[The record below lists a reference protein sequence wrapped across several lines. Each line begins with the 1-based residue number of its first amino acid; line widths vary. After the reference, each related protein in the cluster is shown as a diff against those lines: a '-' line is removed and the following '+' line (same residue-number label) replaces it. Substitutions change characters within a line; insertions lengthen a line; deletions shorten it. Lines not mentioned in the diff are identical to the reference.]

1 MVSAASQRGWSR
13 PPGPQL
19 AKVAGHSGWPQQMA
33 KAANAGRCCWTGT
46 RLGGSPSCHGR
57 PSYLAGVVAGVL
69 TERVALLREEEPSS
83 QEL

>member
-33 KAANAGRCCWTGT
+33 KAANAGPAG
-46 RLGGSPSCHGR
+46 
-57 PSYLAGVVAGVL
+57 LARAWVGAPLVMAVRATSQEQWQL
-69 TERVALLREEEPSS
+69 SFLAERVALLREEEPSS